1 MALRVEAVA
10 ERDAGLG
17 WTGRRRLPTA
27 GTIAGVSPSRPT
39 SRCASRQLSS
49 REPSGS
55 ALRFGVV
62 VGKAYRG
69 AIATRDVQP
78 GGERGRRPRA
88 TSPQPHGADDRPP
101 LALRRCLRGGGGG
114 GGDVR

>member
-1 MALRVEAVA
+1 MT
-10 ERDAGLG
+10 
-17 WTGRRRLPTA
+17 WPRRLALCLLVRATGAAVVDTA
-27 GTIAGVSPSRPT
+27 APEQPADPHVAPLLEWLGS
-39 SRCASRQLSS
+39 
-49 REPSGS
+49 SGS

-62 VGKAYRG
+62 AGKAYRG

-88 TSPQPHGADDRPP
+88 TSPQPHGADDRQP